1 MGLLLRALP
10 AVLRPAVRRWVVPDL
25 LRRYRDPRSVVL
37 DLLGNLLKERLDP
50 WVPVALER
58 VGGRLS
64 PAVGEAEVRRVYASD
79 ARLWEVL
86 LRLRRLDRAWQ
97 RRVRRR
103 EYPFLLPGRIDR

>member
-1 MGLLLRALP
+1 M
-10 AVLRPAVRRWVVPDL
+10 
-25 LRRYRDPRSVVL
+25 
-37 DLLGNLLKERLDP
+37 
-50 WVPVALER
+50 
-58 VGGRLS
+58 
-64 PAVGEAEVRRVYASD
+64 RRVYASD